1 MPLTP
6 RRQKRVVN
14 ALTKV
19 AIQRDGPFSTAPPLQ
34 ESSSQASLNSRSS
47 IQRLARAADQTL
59 LQERPKKAVVVS
71 SSSNKNGKLSSAR
84 NILVD
89 VQQSPTLPTVKVFR
103 QQQSRRDQKLP
114 RWIKRASIALI
125 LLYINNLHLLR

>member
-47 IQRLARAADQTL
+47 IQRLAQADQTL
-59 LQERPKKAVVVS
+59 LQETKEGS
-71 SSSNKNGKLSSAR
+71 SS
-84 NILVD
+84 I
-89 VQQSPTLPTVKVFR
+89 
-103 QQQSRRDQKLP
+103 
-114 RWIKRASIALI
+114 III
-125 LLYINNLHLLR
+125 